1 MKEPKDMT
9 REELSAYLMGVAV
22 ALRYEGKSAYVAE
35 QIEEAAARLRNS
47 IDRPKVEVVEI
58 DSGWYICI
66 NGQTP
71 DEDDPQNYYEAQELL
86 SRFKAA
92 LGMEGGEG

>member
-1 MKEPKDMT
+1 MKQPKDMT
-9 REELSAYLMGVAV
+9 REELADTLD
-22 ALRYEGKSAYVAE
+22 ALADWLFEEEGKQDE
-35 QIEEAAARLRNS
+35 NIREAARRLRNS